1 MKKKSKSSCS
11 INLALEVFGDK
22 WTLLIIRDIM
32 LGNKRHFREILKSDE
47 KISTN
52 MLTRRLNMLEKQ
64 GIIYRQND
72 SSHKQKYIYSLTK
85 KGIDLLPVIVSI
97 AEWGLKHEEVGEIS
111 SKHTQQMINGGN
123 TLIKKLTE
131 DLKEKHL
138 DIKNNN

>member
-1 MKKKSKSSCS
+1 MKKESRSGCS

-52 MLTRRLNMLEKQ
+52 ILTDRLNMLEEQ
-64 GIIYRQND
+64 GIITKQSD
-72 SSHKQKYIYSLTK
+72 SSHKQKFIYSLTE
-85 KGIDLLPVIVSI
+85 KGIDLLPVITSI
-97 AEWGLKHEEVGEIS
+97 AHWSLKHEQVDEVS
-111 SKHTQQMINGGN
+111 SKHTQYLITGGDS
-123 TLIKKLTE
+123 LIKKFME

-138 DIKNNN
+138 SKFGS